1 MCLKTFRT
9 LVMASVLSCLL
20 GLPSS
25 TASADLVP
33 VTDPQS
39 PGGLDNVTRDTNT
52 DLEWLDWTASTD
64 RSYDDVSD
72 LTDSGET
79 YQGWRH
85 ATREEVKVLFG
96 NAGLPVESWPTDSE
110 IETGEQVVNSFFDL
124 FGKTSGCD
132 CTTHAI
138 TADNLGAVQYFATA
152 YRPDS
157 YPNGSGTRAQY
168 SKLHDDEFSFI
179 GHALVRDSTA
189 AAIPEPT
196 SLMYLALVG
205 LVGAGICGWNKLAS

>member
-85 ATREEVKVLFG
+85 ATREEVKV
-96 NAGLPVESWPTDSE
+96 AAVMVAATSPAQPLPAKIPSSAP
-110 IETGEQVVNSFFDL
+110 
-124 FGKTSGCD
+124 K
-132 CTTHAI
+132 
-138 TADNLGAVQYFATA
+138 
-152 YRPDS
+152 P
-157 YPNGSGTRAQY
+157 
-168 SKLHDDEFSFI
+168 
-179 GHALVRDSTA
+179 A
-189 AAIPEPT
+189 AAT
-196 SLMYLALVG
+196 VQ
-205 LVGAGICGWNKLAS
+205 